1 MNFDLASAGS
11 LLLHGTHAGPRVNFN
26 LTGAGS
32 RLTVAGSLAPL
43 SGSTLGAGTGTRIDI
58 SGDFSFAQSVES
70 QMNLDLA
77 TLGFSGGGAHLL
89 EIGGRRTGRP
99 AAAAPVLGNFGI
111 GQRVVGQAHAA
122 ATSVRRVDAVN
133 NGNRLGSTGEALYLN
148 SDADGNGLAIL
159 GGSTLVIGSL
169 DVDTYQTGQWLHL
182 NDLFK
187 NGATRIAYDQ
197 GFVSLS
203 PVPEP
208 LTVSMLLAGLGLVA
222 WRRRCCAA

>member
-32 RLTVAGSLAPL
+32 RLTVAGSLALL

-89 EIGGRRTGRP
+89 EIGGSAMACQP
-99 AAAAPVLGNFGI
+99 P
-111 GQRVVGQAHAA
+111 Q
-122 ATSVRRVDAVN
+122 
-133 NGNRLGSTGEALYLN
+133 
-148 SDADGNGLAIL
+148 
-159 GGSTLVIGSL
+159 
-169 DVDTYQTGQWLHL
+169 
-182 NDLFK
+182 
-187 NGATRIAYDQ
+187 
-197 GFVSLS
+197 
-203 PVPEP
+203 
-208 LTVSMLLAGLGLVA
+208 
-222 WRRRCCAA
+222 RRCWAISASANGWSARPMPRPPRCDGSMR